1 MAEAEQLKEWL
12 AKIAMKD
19 SDAFRAL
26 YDASSPKLYGFA
38 LRIVIKRELAEE
50 VLQESFIN
58 IWNNAATYRPKL
70 SPAMAWITT
79 IVRNKAY
86 DTLRRNYHAAE
97 ADSGCATPEIVDAL
111 ESQEPTPIE
120 VLHAADHS
128 KALGTCIGRLD
139 GLHRQIIAL
148 AYFNDQSHSEI
159 AQHMKLP
166 IGTVKT
172 WIRRDLNAMR
182 AFLQSKKISINM

>member
-58 IWNNAATYRPKL
+58 IWNNAATYRPGL
-70 SPAMAWITT
+70 SSPMVWITT

-86 DTLRRNYHAAE
+86 DALRRNYHAAE
-97 ADSGCATPEIVDAL
+97 ADAGGAAPEVVDAL
-111 ESQEPTPIE
+111 ESPGPTPLE
-120 VLHAADHS
+120 VLHSVDHS
-128 KALGTCIGRLD
+128 KALMTCIGRLD

-148 AYFNDQSHSEI
+148 AFFNDLSHSEI

-172 WIRRDLNAMR
+172 WIRRDLNTMR
-182 AFLQSKKISINM
+182 VFLQSRKISINM